1 MRIELERD
9 ADGGAVSLTFT
20 GGLSSN
26 ERLERVDDLPEGWR
40 YLHADD
46 LNSSE
51 LAAGSEEC
59 SPGGRH
65 PVWFLHSVWFLVR
78 DLGLTMTVDRT
89 TISRLR
95 IAVSLGVGLA
105 TFGCQSVKE
114 FIGIQLFYDQ
124 APPAARLIEELP
136 YRDNDP
142 RHLLDL
148 HLPQGAGWPTLVFV
162 HGGGW
167 TDGDKDMVVA
177 GADVY
182 GNVGRFFAERGYAVA
197 LVNYRLQPEVSWR
210 EQVADVADAIQW
222 LHRHVDEYGGDP
234 GAIFVS
240 GHSAGAQLAAR
251 AVVDDAL
258 MGEARRAV
266 CGVIPIS
273 GGAYDL
279 RDPETWKLGA
289 DREYHEERLRA
300 GDPTD
305 AWLTEAST
313 VPLVD
318 ADDPP
323 FLLLYSQRE
332 WESLGHQN
340 RLLAEAIDDVG
351 GTAEVIGV
359 SGQNHARMVLA
370 MSRPRTPVSTAILEF
385 LRRTDCP
392 RD

>member
-1 MRIELERD
+1 
-9 ADGGAVSLTFT
+9 
-20 GGLSSN
+20 
-26 ERLERVDDLPEGWR
+26 
-40 YLHADD
+40 
-46 LNSSE
+46 
-51 LAAGSEEC
+51 
-59 SPGGRH
+59 
-65 PVWFLHSVWFLVR
+65 
-78 DLGLTMTVDRT
+78 MTVDRT

-95 IAVSLGVGLA
+95 IPLLLGAGLA
-105 TFGCQSVKE
+105 TFGCQSAKE
-114 FIGIQLFYDQ
+114 FVGIQLFYDQ
-124 APPAARLIEELP
+124 APPAARLIEDLP

-142 RHLLDL
+142 RHRLDL

-167 TDGDKDMVVA
+167 TDGDKDMLVA

-251 AVVDDAL
+251 AVVDNAL

-273 GGAYDL
+273 GAAYDL
-279 RDPETWKLGA
+279 RDQRTWELGA
-289 DREYHEERLRA
+289 DREYHESRFRA
-300 GDPTD
+300 GDLSD

-318 ADDPP
+318 ASDPP
-323 FLLLYSQRE
+323 FLLLYSRRE

-340 RLLAEAIDDVG
+340 ELLATAIDDAG
-351 GTAEVIGV
+351 SSAEVIGFD
-359 SGQNHARMVLA
+359 GQSHPRMVLA
-370 MSRPRTPVSTAILEF
+370 MSKPDTPVSSAVLDF
-385 LRRTDCP
+385 LSRIACP
-392 RD
+392 PGS